1 MAGPA
6 TARMIT
12 DQYDSFMDLAQWPS
26 PKERRAL
33 QEIYGWTDCAI
44 ESEEKDAKKQA

>member
-44 ESEEKDAKKQA
+44 ESKEEDAEKQA